1 MKKTWKV
8 KNKDN
13 YSDEELIEAIKN
25 GSVKG
30 EDFIISDT
38 LKDYIKVSD
47 SIALLIILSSTSVK
61 LDTYLTL

>member
-1 MKKTWKV
+1 MKKTWNV

-47 SIALLIILSSTSVK
+47 SIYQF
-61 LDTYLTL
+61 YLEGKVDEAI

>member
-47 SIALLIILSSTSVK
+47 SIYQF
-61 LDTYLTL
+61 YLEGKVDETI

>member
-1 MKKTWKV
+1 MKKTWNV

-47 SIALLIILSSTSVK
+47 SIYQF
-61 LDTYLTL
+61 YLEGKVDETI

>member
-1 MKKTWKV
+1 MKKTWNV
-8 KNKDN
+8 KNKDS

-30 EDFIISDT
+30 EDFIISDA

-47 SIALLIILSSTSVK
+47 SIYQF
-61 LDTYLTL
+61 YLEGKVDETI

>member
-1 MKKTWKV
+1 MKKTWNV

-25 GSVKG
+25 GSIKG

-47 SIALLIILSSTSVK
+47 SIYQF
-61 LDTYLTL
+61 YLEGKVDETI

>member
-47 SIALLIILSSTSVK
+47 SIYQF
-61 LDTYLTL
+61 YLEGKVDEAI

>member
-1 MKKTWKV
+1 MKKTWNV
-8 KNKDN
+8 KNKDS

-47 SIALLIILSSTSVK
+47 SIYQF
-61 LDTYLTL
+61 YLEGKVDEAI

>member
-1 MKKTWKV
+1 MKKTWNV

-25 GSVKG
+25 GSIKG

-38 LKDYIKVSD
+38 LKDYIKVCD
-47 SIALLIILSSTSVK
+47 SIYQF
-61 LDTYLTL
+61 YLEGKVDETI

>member
-1 MKKTWKV
+1 MKKTWNV
-8 KNKDN
+8 KNKDS

-47 SIALLIILSSTSVK
+47 SIYQF
-61 LDTYLTL
+61 YLEGKVDETI